1 MSKLLDP
8 NFKPYKYLDLK
19 TYCTVEWLAGNKKK
33 YRQVFDR
40 YETAHIYAELTFYN
54 KLFDEEDWVVKVN
67 LKCYSLKKGRKE
79 LCDLSFERKV
89 SRYDN
94 CVYIRE
100 GWGNKKVG
108 NFWKAGS
115 YYWEAYI
122 DGEKVATR
130 YFYIEDTGKKT
141 LDIKHYL
148 QLKSAKMFEAA
159 YNADLSEEQKVY
171 LKTFPANETRYVHID
186 LGLENM
192 FRAKSWH
199 CELVVRVYNS
209 ARQLKGEATH
219 LQSIEAEEEVLE
231 IELQWG
237 SNVKGSWSKG
247 QYTAEIIF
255 MDQLLA
261 ILPFTVDEEAEEG
274 IVGCILPNQ
283 FQPMALTG
291 LDGQSEDFE
300 EVMQGLDRLIGLA
313 AIKQKLRDHAN
324 YLQFLQLRREKGFAE
339 LEETSLHAVFQGN
352 PGTGKT
358 TVAKMMG
365 RLYSSMG
372 LLSKGHVHEV
382 DRVDLVGE
390 YIGQTA
396 PKVRDAIEK
405 ARGGVLFIDEAYAL
419 ARTNDDSK
427 DFGREVIEI
436 LVKEM
441 SNGPGDMAV
450 IVAGYPKEMKY
461 FLSSNPGLRSRFK
474 LFFDFSD
481 YLPDELSAI
490 SNYAC
495 QQKGV
500 VLSEAG
506 RKALDQMI
514 VDAFRSR
521 DRSFGN
527 ARFVYDLIE
536 EAKINLGL
544 RIMGG
549 EAPHKLSKEEL
560 ETISLEDVQ
569 RIELESPK
577 RLPNLPIDERLLTE
591 AMKELNELIGMQNI
605 KTEIAELV
613 QLVRFYRLS
622 HRNVLNKFFLHTVF
636 VGNPGTG
643 KTTVARILT
652 KIYKA
657 LGILER
663 GHMVETDR
671 QGLVAGYLG
680 QTAIKT
686 SERIDEAMGGV
697 LFIDEAY
704 ALISGGNGGLANA
717 SDFGAEAIQTLLKR
731 MEDSRGQ
738 FFVFAAGYPENMESF
753 LKVNPGLRSR
763 FDKILKFEDYKSEEL
778 YSIAL
783 MMLEEE
789 GLELEEAAADYLR
802 RHLEQLYE
810 VRDKYFGNARSVRQ
824 LINEVSRRQSLR
836 LAALTEEEREQFSL
850 QQVSY
855 ADVAG
860 LAADSEE
867 QLFNK
872 KSIGFRSKGN
882 A

>member
-148 QLKSAKMFEAA
+148 QLKSAKMFEAP
-159 YNADLSEEQKVY
+159 YNASLTEEEKVY

-199 CELVVRVYNS
+199 CELVVRVYNA

-219 LQSIEAEEEVLE
+219 LQTIEAEEEVLE

-283 FQPMALTG
+283 FQPMALLG
-291 LDGQSEDFE
+291 LDGQGEDFE

-324 YLQFLQLRREKGFAE
+324 YLQFLQLRRDKGFAE
-339 LEETSLHAVFQGN
+339 TEEISLHAVFQGN

-495 QQKGV
+495 QQKAV
-500 VLSEAG
+500 ILSEAG

-544 RIMGG
+544 RIMAS
-549 EAPHKLSKEEL
+549 EAPQEFSKEEL
-560 ETISLEDVQ
+560 ETVSLEDVQ

-591 AMKELNELIGMQNI
+591 AMKELHELIGMQNI

-671 QGLVAGYLG
+671 QGLVAGYVG

-763 FDKILKFEDYKSEEL
+763 FDKVLKFEDYKSEEL

-802 RHLEQLYE
+802 QHLEQLYE

-836 LAALTEEEREQFSL
+836 LAALTEEERQQLSL

-860 LAADSEE
+860 LAADGEKP
-867 QLFNK
+867 LFNK